1 MAESL
6 KAAVLD
12 DRAVLAMTGQD
23 RVKFLQGL
31 VTNDVR
37 KLASDRPLYAAVLS
51 GQGKLAAD
59 VILIQDGERI
69 LIDIAA
75 AVVPDVLRRW
85 TRFKLNAAVEFGPAE
100 PALAVAAVWAEGDA
114 KQPGPERVADLAATA
129 RHGFVDPR
137 TPELG
142 VRLVCAADAPIVAEL
157 GRLGVL
163 GAAPSDYVRRRLAL
177 GVAETADL
185 GQEACYPLEANFR
198 DLQGVDFKKGCYV
211 GQELTARMN
220 LKGALR
226 RRILPVTSAASL
238 PQPGTPVTADGVE
251 IGPLVAV
258 RGGLGLAMLRLD
270 RLAAAP
276 DGALRAGEATVAVQ
290 WPSWLAR

>member
-1 MAESL
+1 MTDAL

-12 DRAVLAMTGQD
+12 DRVVVAMTGQD

-37 KLASDRPLYAAVLS
+37 KLAPERPLYAAVLS

-59 VILIQDGERI
+59 VMLIQDGDRI
-69 LIDIAA
+69 LIDMAA
-75 AVVPDVLRRW
+75 AFAPDVLRRW
-85 TRFKLNAAVEFGPAE
+85 TRFKLNAAVEFAPAE
-100 PALAVAAVWAEGDA
+100 PQLAVVAVWGEGAAERLAALSALAH
-114 KQPGPERVADLAATA
+114 
-129 RHGFVDPR
+129 HGFVDPR
-137 TPELG
+137 IPELG
-142 VRLVCAADAPIVAEL
+142 VRLVCAADAPILAEL
-157 GRLGVL
+157 GQLGIAA
-163 GAAPSDYVRRRLAL
+163 AAPSDYARRRLAL

-238 PQPGTPVTADGVE
+238 PEQGTPVTADGVE
-251 IGPLVAV
+251 IGPLMAV

-270 RLAAAP
+270 RLAAAS
-276 DGALRAGEATVAVQ
+276 DGALRAGEASVAVQ
-290 WPSWLAR
+290 WPSWLSK